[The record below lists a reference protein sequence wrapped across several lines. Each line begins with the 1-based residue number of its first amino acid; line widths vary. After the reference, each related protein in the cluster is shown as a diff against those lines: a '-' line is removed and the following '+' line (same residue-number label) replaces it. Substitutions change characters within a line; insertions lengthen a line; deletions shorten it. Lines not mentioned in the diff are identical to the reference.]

1 MSAELSSF
9 FRKNERKHRHFAGR
23 QVINMKVKTFLIYL
37 PSLDI
42 AFNQEKLQ
50 NLQKELDDIVG
61 YKKSSIVLYSTP
73 CNEVTSFTVVLWA
86 LGRTEAENR
95 EIIDKATAYFQ
106 EKDVPTYEA
115 ENYLMWDEEK
125 IFIEIEAGS
134 KRDVK

>member
-1 MSAELSSF
+1 M
-9 FRKNERKHRHFAGR
+9 KNERKRRNFAGR

-37 PSLDI
+37 PALDI

-61 YKKSSIVLYSTP
+61 YKKSGIVLYPTP
-73 CNEVTSFTVVLWA
+73 CNKMTSFTVVLWA

-95 EIIDKATAYFQ
+95 EIIDKATVYFQ
-106 EKDVPTYEA
+106 EKDVPTYET
-115 ENYLMWDEEK
+115 ENYLIWDEEK

-134 KRDVK
+134 KRDAK

>member
-1 MSAELSSF
+1 
-9 FRKNERKHRHFAGR
+9 
-23 QVINMKVKTFLIYL
+23 MKVKTFLIYL